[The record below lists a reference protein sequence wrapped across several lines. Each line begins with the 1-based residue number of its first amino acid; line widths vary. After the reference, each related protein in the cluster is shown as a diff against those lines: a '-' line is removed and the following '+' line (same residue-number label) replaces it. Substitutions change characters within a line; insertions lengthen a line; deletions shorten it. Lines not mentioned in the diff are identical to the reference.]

1 MIDFANTNAT
11 RHAMLMDPATQF
23 EGGLPVAVDSLYGIV
38 PTSLIGG
45 VRPVFMDFGS
55 DGALYVGSYAGSYY
69 AFSNN
74 NMGVWRFAYT
84 GGPDTPGPDPRA
96 IVPEIGGS
104 RIQFDVGA
112 SGGVSR
118 TWDFGDGSPTVT
130 TTDQVVSHTYGSAG
144 PRDVTLTVNYADGE
158 TASKT
163 ITVDVPTPL
172 FLHVNEDVSAAVP
185 TVLALTLGS
194 PPSFGELQPSVD
206 RDYTASTT
214 ATVLATSGGALLT
227 VSDPATATTG
237 KLVNA
242 DYTLPSG
249 LLARALS
256 AKGTGGPFAPVGGS
270 ASPTPLLNY
279 TGAVN
284 DAAVTL
290 EFQQHVGAADALR
303 AGRYSKTLTFTL
315 STTTP

>member
-1 MIDFANTNAT
+1 
-11 RHAMLMDPATQF
+11 
-23 EGGLPVAVDSLYGIV
+23 
-38 PTSLIGG
+38 
-45 VRPVFMDFGS
+45 
-55 DGALYVGSYAGSYY
+55 
-69 AFSNN
+69 
-74 NMGVWRFAYT
+74 MGVWRFAYT
-84 GGPDTPGPDPRA
+84 GGPDTPGPDPKA
-96 IVPEIGGS
+96 IVPQNGS
-104 RIQFDVGA
+104 QIHFDTGS

-118 TWDFGDGSPTVT
+118 TWDFGDGSPKVT
-130 TTDQVVSHTYGSAG
+130 TTDKVVSHTYDSAG
-144 PRDVTLTVNYADGE
+144 PRTVTLTVNYADGE
-158 TASKT
+158 VASKS

-172 FLHVNEDVSAAVP
+172 FLHVDEDVSATVP
-185 TVLALTLGS
+185 TTLALKLGDA
-194 PPSFGELQPSVD
+194 PSFGEFQPSVD

-214 ATVLATSGGALLT
+214 ATVLATSGSALLT
-227 VSDPATATTG
+227 VSDPATGTTG

-256 AKGTGGPFAPVGGS
+256 AKGTGGPFAAVGGS

-279 TGAVN
+279 GGAVN

-290 EFQQHVGAADALR
+290 EFQQHVGVADALR